1 MTEYGACSYPLYSL
15 LGLSSVL
22 LTRGEHETEADNKAD
37 KSSFSMML
45 WDVVMM
51 TWWQQKPVS
60 PIYSYDS
67 LHKCGDKGNV
77 GTHLQFI

>member
-22 LTRGEHETEADNKAD
+22 LTRGEQETEADNTAN

-45 WDVVMM
+45 WDVDDDFMAAEARV
-51 TWWQQKPVS
+51 PYLL
-60 PIYSYDS
+60 I
-67 LHKCGDKGNV
+67 
-77 GTHLQFI
+77 